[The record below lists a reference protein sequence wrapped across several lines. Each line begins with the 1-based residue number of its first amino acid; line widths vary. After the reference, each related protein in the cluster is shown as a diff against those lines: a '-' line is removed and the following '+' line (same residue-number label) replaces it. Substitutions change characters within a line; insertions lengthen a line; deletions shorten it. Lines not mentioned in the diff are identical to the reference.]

1 MKKGN
6 VKILLICLVMAILS
20 VGLLYNIVMLDVKGY
35 HIHSG
40 INLSDYNGISYVS
53 DERIPASRGRIYDR
67 NGVLIASDMD
77 AWDVIAYVSPDRP
90 GNKLGVYYVDDE
102 EYTADVLADI
112 LHGDREEILALL
124 NQDVFMTYLGT
135 AGRCITRE
143 QKERIEALDLNGIE
157 FVKVSS
163 RYYPLSPFSSHLI
176 GFARYVREDDGGS
189 NVIQGQTGLEVSLD
203 DYLIGVEGSQSYYR
217 ATNGSPIVGQQ
228 TDYTA
233 PINGK
238 DVYLTIDSRIQTAF
252 QKMLAKSMNSG
263 FSGEL
268 SWGMVLEAQ
277 TGRILA
283 YDTYPTF
290 NQNDVDIDSY
300 LDYNSMVSYEAG
312 SVIKTFTYAAAL
324 DASNLSPDDTYNG
337 NRYYV
342 GWPENGHLTR
352 VGYEGAPGWVST
364 IQNWNDINP
373 GTVNFWYA
381 YSTSMNSGV
390 LTLLEKYID
399 IDTYKEYLYNF
410 GFFKPVEVYGIINE
424 AEGIANLEHPL
435 DIATSTFGQGCGYTA
450 LQVMQAYTA
459 FCNKGKM
466 IKPYIVDK
474 IVDSYTGET
483 VYQGKTEVVG
493 EPIKPE
499 TADTILKMM
508 QNTIDTDT
516 GGAMFV
522 SKDLSA
528 GGKTGTAEVAENGVY
543 GGKYIHSIVL
553 TFPAQNPELLV
564 YVCYKD
570 RYAFATNQKHVQ
582 ELEKTLSEIY
592 SIKRDNI
599 KDEPTEN
606 TRREFRNG
614 MPNLVNH
621 TLQYANKKLAD
632 VQANMILLGNGN
644 TVIAQ
649 YPAENSTLVSGQR
662 IMLLVNK
669 ENLQMPS
676 MIGWSRKEVTAFW
689 ELTGIQVTLD
699 GSGYVTSQS
708 VPVGESINQETR
720 ITVKLE

>member
-53 DERIPASRGRIYDR
+53 DERIPASRGRLYDR

-90 GNKLGVYYVDDE
+90 GNKLGVYYVDDK

-189 NVIQGQTGLEVSLD
+189 NVIQGQTGLEASLD
-203 DYLIGVEGSQSYYR
+203 EFLVGVEGSQSYYR

-228 TDYTA
+228 TEYTA

-238 DVYLTIDSRIQTAF
+238 DVYLTLDSRIQTAL
-252 QKMLAKSMNSG
+252 QKCLARSMDSG
-263 FSGEL
+263 FSGDIA
-268 SWGMVLEAQ
+268 WGIVLEAQ
-277 TGRILA
+277 TGRILG
-283 YDTYPTF
+283 YDTCPTF
-290 NQNDVDIDSY
+290 DQNNIDIESY
-300 LDYNSMVSYEAG
+300 LDYCSMASYEPG
-312 SVIKTFTYAAAL
+312 SVMKTFTYAAGI
-324 DASNLSPDDTYNG
+324 DAGGLNPDDMYYG

-352 VGYEGAPGWVST
+352 VSYEGAPGWIST
-364 IQNWNDINP
+364 IQNYDDINP
-373 GTVNFWYA
+373 GTINFWQA
-381 YSTSMNSGV
+381 YGTSMNSGV
-390 LTLLEKYID
+390 LTVLEKYID
-399 IDTYKEYLYNF
+399 IDTYKDYLYRF
-410 GFFKPVEVYGIINE
+410 GFYKPVGIYGMENE
-424 AEGIANLEHPL
+424 AEGVENLSHPL
-435 DIATSTFGQGCGYTA
+435 DVATSTFGQGCGYTA
-450 LQVMQAYTA
+450 IQVIQAYTA
-459 FCNKGKM
+459 FCNEGKM
-466 IKPYIVDK
+466 IRPYIVDK
-474 IVDSYTGET
+474 VVDSYTGET

-493 EPIKPE
+493 EPIKAS
-499 TADTILKMM
+499 TAETILKMM
-508 QNTIDTDT
+508 EYTVESGGTIYAT
-516 GGAMFV
+516 
-522 SKDLSA
+522 KDLSA
-528 GGKTGTAEVAENGVY
+528 GGKTGTGEVAENGRY
-543 GGKYIHSIVL
+543 GGKYIHSIIL
-553 TFPAQNPELLV
+553 TFPAEKPELLV
-564 YVCYKD
+564 YVCYRD
-570 RYAFATNQKHVQ
+570 RYAYARNHKYVH
-582 ELEKTLSEIY
+582 ELEKVLSEIY
-592 SIKRDNI
+592 SIKKTAIHD
-599 KDEPTEN
+599 DEPTEN
-606 TRREFRNG
+606 TRREFKNG

-649 YPAENSTLVSGQR
+649 YPAENSTLISGQR

-699 GSGYVTSQS
+699 GSGYVISQS